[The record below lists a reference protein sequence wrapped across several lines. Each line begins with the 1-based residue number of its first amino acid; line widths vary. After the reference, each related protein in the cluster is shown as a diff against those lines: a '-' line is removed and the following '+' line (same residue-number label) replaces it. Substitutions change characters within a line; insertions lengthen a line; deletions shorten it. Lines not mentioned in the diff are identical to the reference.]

1 MLAAFVA
8 AIKQVPVEDAVKVA
22 FEALEESAQLLALP
36 PLAIENVT
44 APEPEPPDVL
54 KVGIAV

>member
-22 FEALEESAQLLALP
+22 FAALVESAQLLALP
-36 PLAIENVT
+36 PLTME
-44 APEPEPPDVL
+44 
-54 KVGIAV
+54 